1 MSITSDIS
9 LILSS
14 LSDFDYLLSQ
24 ARLSKDFVE
33 MPSRARPRPKSAYV
47 PSPQPQPPPE
57 TSRATTKF
65 VVASPLAEKS
75 KPVSSKPS
83 PPPSTGI
90 RKARPLSAD
99 LNRVAPSPSSSSS
112 NCNDNNELVLL
123 LFLIGGRE
131 VGQVTVFKRPIS
143 IWRLDLTKTF

>member
-1 MSITSDIS
+1 
-9 LILSS
+9 
-14 LSDFDYLLSQ
+14 
-24 ARLSKDFVE
+24 

-47 PSPQPQPPPE
+47 PPSE

-65 VVASPLAEKS
+65 AVTSPMSEQS
-75 KPVSSKPS
+75 KPVSTSGPS
-83 PPPSTGI
+83 QQVVSPGQRVSPGHILSPGHTNHPPPSNGA

-99 LNRVAPSPSSSSS
+99 MNRVAPSSSSSTATSSTSNS

>member
-1 MSITSDIS
+1 
-9 LILSS
+9 
-14 LSDFDYLLSQ
+14 
-24 ARLSKDFVE
+24 

-47 PSPQPQPPPE
+47 PPSE

-65 VVASPLAEKS
+65 AVASPLSEQS
-75 KPVSSKPS
+75 KPVSSSGPS
-83 PPPSTGI
+83 QHVVSPGHKISPGHILSPGHIHHPPPSTGA

-99 LNRVAPSPSSSSS
+99 MNRVAPSSSSSATATSSSSNS